1 MKNTTTHSRVR
12 AVVLGLSVASIAC
25 VMASCNTVKGAG
37 TDITRA
43 GEAGQ
48 RVITGGSS
56 GSGSS
61 SSNTTT
67 TTESK

>member
-1 MKNTTTHSRVR
+1 MKNTTSQSRVR

-61 SSNTTT
+61 STTT

>member
-1 MKNTTTHSRVR
+1 MKNTTSQSRVR

-56 GSGSS
+56 GSSS
-61 SSNTTT
+61 SSTTT